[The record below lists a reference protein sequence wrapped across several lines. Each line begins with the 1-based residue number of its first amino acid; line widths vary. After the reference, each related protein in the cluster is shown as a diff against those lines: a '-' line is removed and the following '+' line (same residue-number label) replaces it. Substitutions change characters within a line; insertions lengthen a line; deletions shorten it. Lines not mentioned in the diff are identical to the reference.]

1 VTITSFPSDAGSTR
15 EVAHRNWA
23 AAVRAYRSSL
33 DLYRHVLTIRAQRE
47 ARSLSPQTGFNL
59 GEQYA
64 PVRLRTQ
71 APALQN
77 LTPREREVAHLMA
90 CGYTNQQIA
99 ETLVLTRGTVAN
111 HVAHILDKLGASNRT
126 QVAALVF
133 LAPPDQPQPDGP
145 PASNAA
151 AD

>member
-1 VTITSFPSDAGSTR
+1 
-15 EVAHRNWA
+15 
-23 AAVRAYRSSL
+23 
-33 DLYRHVLTIRAQRE
+33 
-47 ARSLSPQTGFNL
+47 
-59 GEQYA
+59 
-64 PVRLRTQ
+64 
-71 APALQN
+71 

-90 CGYTNQQIA
+90 SGHTNQQIA

-133 LAPPDQPQPDGP
+133 LAQPERPQPNG